1 MATRAQKVRLAF
13 FLLSSTAVLVAFLL
27 VVAGT
32 HLLRERDTYF
42 IEFDDSVGG
51 LMSGDLVKYQGITVG
66 RVEQTS
72 ISPVSLGTVLVEV
85 SLDHERVP
93 NVIRQDT
100 RARLYTQGL
109 TGLKYVELV
118 AGTRD
123 APVLPPGGTIQAG
136 ETFLSNIDE
145 RAQVLTEKLERLVD
159 NLSRLTG
166 PDNAQALHQV
176 LGAAGS
182 LMANA
187 DAALVDNRVHVDE
200 SMRNMARLTAS
211 LAASAASLEATMDS
225 LRVMLASAGT
235 RAILED
241 LQVATHQ
248 VRLQLEG
255 PLPQLLANLNR
266 MSGNI
271 DTTVTHIDR
280 TVLQS
285 RKNILDAMQNLEET
299 LLNVRQAS
307 ELIRE
312 DPSVLIRGRAED
324 R

>member
-1 MATRAQKVRLAF
+1 MATRVQKVRLAF
-13 FLLSSTAVLVAFLL
+13 FLLGSTIVLVAFLL
-27 VVAGT
+27 VVAGS
-32 HLLRERDTYF
+32 HLLRERDTYYV
-42 IEFDDSVGG
+42 EFDDSVGG
-51 LMSGDLVKYQGITVG
+51 LMSGDMVKYQGITVG
-66 RVEQTS
+66 RVENTS
-72 ISPVSLGTVLVEV
+72 ISPEKLGTVVVQV
-85 SLDHERVP
+85 SLDRKKVP

-109 TGLKYVELV
+109 TGIKYVELV

-123 APVLPPGGTIQAG
+123 APVLPPGETIETG

-145 RAQVLTEKLERLVD
+145 RAQVLTEKIERLID
-159 NLSRLTG
+159 NLSQLTG
-166 PDNAQALHQV
+166 PDNTQKLNRV
-176 LGAAGS
+176 LGASGS
-182 LMANA
+182 FMANA
-187 DAALVDNRVHVDE
+187 NSALADNRAHVDE
-200 SMRNMARLTAS
+200 SMRNMARMTES

-225 LRVMLASAGT
+225 LRAMLTSAGT
-235 RAILED
+235 RTMMED

-255 PLPQLLANLNR
+255 PVPELLANLNR
-266 MSGNI
+266 MAGNI

-285 RKNILDAMQNLEET
+285 RKNILAAMQNLEET
-299 LLNVRQAS
+299 LLNVRQAT
-307 ELIRE
+307 ELVRE

>member
-13 FLLSSTAVLVAFLL
+13 FLLFSTVVLVAFLV
-27 VVAGT
+27 VVAGS
-32 HLLRERDTYF
+32 HLLRERDTYY

-66 RVEQTS
+66 RVEHTS
-72 ISPVSLGTVLVEV
+72 ISPQKLGTVVVEV
-85 SLDHERVP
+85 SLDRSKVP
-93 NVIRQDT
+93 NAIRQDT

-123 APVLPPGGTIQAG
+123 APVLEPGGTIETG

-145 RAQVLTEKLERLVD
+145 RAQVLTEKFERLVD
-159 NLSRLTG
+159 NLSQLTG
-166 PDNAQALHQV
+166 PDNSAKLNRV
-176 LGAAGS
+176 LGASGGF
-182 LMANA
+182 MANA
-187 DAALVDNRVHVDE
+187 DSALADNRVYVDE
-200 SMRNMARLTAS
+200 SMRNMALMSRS

-225 LRVMLASAGT
+225 LQSMLTSPGT
-235 RAILED
+235 HSMVAD
-241 LQVATHQ
+241 LQVATRQ

-255 PLPQLLANLNR
+255 PLPQLLANLNK
-266 MSGNI
+266 MAGNI

-285 RKNILDAMQNLEET
+285 RKNILAAMQNLEET
-299 LLNVRQAS
+299 LLNVRQAT
-307 ELIRE
+307 ELVRE
-312 DPSVLIRGRAED
+312 DPSVLIRGRSED

>member
-13 FLLSSTAVLVAFLL
+13 FLLSSTVVLVTFLV
-27 VVAGT
+27 VVAGS
-32 HLLRERDTYF
+32 HLLRERDTYYV
-42 IEFDDSVGG
+42 EFDDSVGG

-66 RVEQTS
+66 RVENTS
-72 ISPVSLGTVLVEV
+72 ISPERLGTVVVEV
-85 SLDHERVP
+85 SLDRKTVP
-93 NVIRQDT
+93 NVIRKDT

-109 TGLKYVELV
+109 TGLKYIELV

-123 APVLPPGGTIQAG
+123 APVLPPGATIETG

-145 RAQVLTEKLERLVD
+145 RAQVLTEKFERLID

-166 PDNAQALHQV
+166 PDNSQKLSRV
-176 LGAAGS
+176 LGASGGF
-182 LMANA
+182 MAHA
-187 DAALVDNRVHVDE
+187 DSVLGDNRALVDE
-200 SMRNMARLTAS
+200 SMRNMALMSRS

-225 LRVMLASAGT
+225 IRVMLTSDGT
-235 RAILED
+235 RSMVED
-241 LQVATHQ
+241 LEVATHQ

-255 PLPQLLANLNR
+255 PLPQLLTNLNR
-266 MSGNI
+266 MAGNI

-285 RKNILDAMQNLEET
+285 RKNILAAMQDLEET
-299 LLNVRQAS
+299 LLNVRQAT